1 MDSSEGPAQ
10 RPVTLDITDVA
21 EPDKPQDPVPDPAE
35 VSSTSTIPGSD
46 VLFPEESIDLGG
58 EPFSS
63 PQDDSLAS
71 GSLMDKL
78 NDQMMESVMISD
90 SPNNSEEDDVVPM
103 DSLLE
108 QFDDSQ
114 TPESKEP
121 EEKVEEGEKTE
132 PQATEEQTTTE
143 IKMES
148 PEESSTTAGE
158 TSVEEKVEEKK
169 GDESQEGEKE
179 TSVSVQP
186 PDDSPGSGGPEAQ
199 DADLGTSQ
207 QTPAKEEPIPVC
219 TIFSQGQPPK
229 TLVPDSFQ
237 PTLVKSPSFS
247 SGSGSGA
254 AETPSKLAPL
264 VCQPS
269 PSLSKFF
276 SDNGGVNPASDFFDS
291 FTTSSSFISVSNPN
305 AESPKAPATPERQV
319 SSSSSS
325 STGPVMPAAALP
337 QESTTTPSSYFAA
350 PPADSTPKPPSA
362 GPAEA
367 TPPPFSKLQAVFS
380 GSDDPFATAL
390 SMSEVDRRHDAWL
403 PSEETRKVLI
413 SVATQQINTSHVE
426 RERLSMPG
434 LKFDNLQVSLLHKVA
449 WMCIVKVL
457 TMHQNG
463 IEC

>member
-21 EPDKPQDPVPDPAE
+21 EPDRPQDPVPDPAE
-35 VSSTSTIPGSD
+35 ASSTSTIPASD

-108 QFDDSQ
+108 QFDESQ
-114 TPESKEP
+114 TAESKEP
-121 EEKVEEGEKTE
+121 EEGEEEEVGEKTE
-132 PQATEEQTTTE
+132 PEVTEEQTTTE

-158 TSVEEKVEEKK
+158 TSLEEKLEEKK
-169 GDESQEGEKE
+169 GDESQEVEKV
-179 TSVSVQP
+179 TSVSVQLP
-186 PDDSPGSGGPEAQ
+186 EDSPVSGSPKAQ

-207 QTPAKEEPIPVC
+207 QTPKEEPIPVC

-229 TLVPDSFQ
+229 TLVPDGFQ

-305 AESPKAPATPERQV
+305 AESPKAPATPEHQLP
-319 SSSSSS
+319 SSLSS
-325 STGPVMPAAALP
+325 STSPVMPTAAPP
-337 QESTTTPSSYFAA
+337 QETTSTPSSYFAT
-350 PPADSTPKPPSA
+350 PPADGTPKPLSA

-367 TPPPFSKLQAVFS
+367 TPPFSKLQAVFS

-390 SMSEVDRRHDAWL
+390 STSEVDRRYDAWL

-413 SVATQQINTSHVE
+413 SVATQQINTVHVE

-434 LKFDNLQVSLLHKVA
+434 LKFDNLQVSFGSISLHS
-449 WMCIVKVL
+449 CIVKVVAMPVN
-457 TMHQNG
+457 TT
-463 IEC
+463 EC